1 MGYDA
6 PFAGITV
13 LDLSQGIAGPYCGM
27 MLAQQGADVIKV
39 EPVVGGDWARQLGI
53 VYGDQTAYSITGN
66 LGKRSLALDLKS
78 ETGKNILWTLAA
90 SAGVFMEGF
99 RPGVA
104 ARLGFSYDAVA
115 AKNPG
120 IIYLSVSGFG
130 QTGPLAGRPA
140 LDPALQALT
149 GMMNSNKGEDD
160 VPHRVMFIPVDMA
173 TGLYSFQALSSALY
187 AKRDEE
193 KGCYIDNSLM
203 RCGLAMQSVRLI
215 ANTLE
220 GGEMTPGASPHGVFS
235 TSDGWITLVVMRNTE
250 LVPFCEAIER
260 PDLADDPRF
269 ATAVSRHEHADAMTP
284 AINDAMSGQPSAYW
298 SARLT
303 EAGIVH
309 EILNDYAEFL
319 EHPQAKADN
328 AVNWLDQPGLSTPAP
343 VPNLAGV
350 SPPENGSPKGT
361 APQLGQHSSEILR
374 QLGYD
379 GDSIKALAKEGIIGG
394 PDLPTADA

>member
-53 VYGDQTAYSITGN
+53 IYDDQTAYSITGN

-78 ETGKNILWTLAA
+78 EVGKGILKKLAETA
-90 SAGVFMEGF
+90 DVFMEGF

-104 ARLGFSYDAVA
+104 ARLGFGYEAVSDT
-115 AKNPG
+115 NPSV
-120 IIYLSVSGFG
+120 IYLSVSGFG
-130 QTGPLAGRPA
+130 QTGPLAERPA

-149 GMMNSNKGEDD
+149 GMMNSNIGEDG
-160 VPHRVMFIPVDMA
+160 VPHRIMFIPVDMA

-203 RCGLAMQSVRLI
+203 RSGLAMQSVRLI

-235 TSDGWITLVVMRNTE
+235 TSNGWITLVVMRNTE
-250 LVPFCEAIER
+250 FAPFCDAIAR
-260 PDLADDPRF
+260 PDLADDTRF
-269 ATAVSRHEHADAMTP
+269 ATAVTRHAHADVLTP
-284 AINDAMSGQPSAYW
+284 AINNAMSGLPSAYW

-328 AVNWLDQPGLSTPAP
+328 AVNWLDQPGLITPAP

-350 SPPENGSPKGT
+350 KPPENGSPKGT
-361 APQLGQHSSEILR
+361 APHLGQHSGEIL
-374 QLGYD
+374 QHLGYD
-379 GDSIKALAKEGIIGG
+379 GVSIDALAREGVIGG
-394 PDLPTADA
+394 PDLPAADA

>member
-6 PFAGITV
+6 PFAGITA

-39 EPVVGGDWARQLGI
+39 EPVIGGDWARQLGI
-53 VYGDQTAYSITGN
+53 IYDDQTAYSITGN

-78 ETGKNILWTLAA
+78 EAGKDILRKLAETA
-90 SAGVFMEGF
+90 DVFMEGF

-104 ARLGFSYDAVA
+104 ARLGFGYDAVA
-115 AKNPG
+115 TKNPR

-149 GMMNSNKGEDD
+149 GMMNSNKGEDG
-160 VPHRVMFIPVDMA
+160 VPHRIMFIPVDMA

-193 KGCYIDNSLM
+193 MGCYIDNSLM
-203 RCGLAMQSVRLI
+203 RSGLAMQSVRLI

-235 TSDGWITLVVMRNTE
+235 TSDCWITLVVMRNTE
-250 LVPFCEAIER
+250 FVPFCEAITR

-269 ATAVSRHEHADAMTP
+269 ATAVSRHEHADVLTS
-284 AINDAMSGQPSAYW
+284 AINAAMSGQSAAYW

-343 VPNLAGV
+343 IPSLAGV
-350 SPPENGSPKGT
+350 KPPKNGSARGT

-374 QLGYD
+374 CLGYD
-379 GDSIKALAKEGIIGG
+379 GGTIDALAKDGVIGG
-394 PDLPTADA
+394 PDLPTIIA

>member
-39 EPVVGGDWARQLGI
+39 EPVIGGDWARQLG
-53 VYGDQTAYSITGN
+53 VTYDDQTAYSITGN

-78 ETGKNILWTLAA
+78 DAGKDILWKLAE
-90 SAGVFMEGF
+90 SIDVFMEGF

-104 ARLGFSYDAVA
+104 ARLGFGYESVS

-120 IIYLSVSGFG
+120 VIYLSVSGFG

-149 GMMNSNKGEDD
+149 GMMNSNIGEDG
-160 VPHRVMFIPVDMA
+160 VPHRIMFIPVDMG

-203 RCGLAMQSVRLI
+203 RSGLAMQSVRLI

-235 TSDGWITLVVMRNTE
+235 TSDGWITLVVMRNAE
-250 LVPFCEAIER
+250 FAPFCTAIAR

-269 ATAVSRHEHADAMTP
+269 ATAVTRHEHADVLTP
-284 AINDAMSGQPSAYW
+284 AINDAMSGLPSAYW
-298 SARLT
+298 SAQLT

-309 EILNDYAEFL
+309 EVLNDYAEFL

-328 AVNWLDQPGLSTPAP
+328 AVNWLDQPGLNTPAP
-343 VPNLAGV
+343 VPSLAGV
-350 SPPENGSPKGT
+350 KPPKNGSPKGT
-361 APQLGQHSSEILR
+361 APHLGQHSSEILR
-374 QLGYD
+374 HLGYT
-379 GDSIKALAKEGIIGG
+379 GDAIETFAREGVIGG
-394 PDLPTADA
+394 PDLPAADA

>member
-6 PFAGITV
+6 PFAGITA

-39 EPVVGGDWARQLGI
+39 EPVIGGDWARQLGI
-53 VYGDQTAYSITGN
+53 IYDDQTAYSITGN

-78 ETGKNILWTLAA
+78 EAGKDILRKLAETA
-90 SAGVFMEGF
+90 DVFMEGF

-115 AKNPG
+115 TRNPR

-149 GMMNSNKGEDD
+149 GMMNSNKSEDG
-160 VPHRVMFIPVDMA
+160 VPHRIMFIPVDMA

-203 RCGLAMQSVRLI
+203 RSGLAMQSVRLI

-250 LVPFCEAIER
+250 FTPFCEVIER
-260 PDLADDPRF
+260 LDLTDDPRF
-269 ATAVSRHEHADAMTP
+269 ATAVSRHSHADVLTP
-284 AINDAMSGQPSAYW
+284 AINDAMSRQPSAYW

-328 AVNWLDQPGLSTPAP
+328 AVSWLNQPGLSTPAP

-350 SPPENGSPKGT
+350 KPPENGSPKGT

-374 QLGYD
+374 SLGYD
-379 GDSIKALAKEGIIGG
+379 GGTIDALAREGVIGG
-394 PDLPTADA
+394 SNLPTADA

>member
-53 VYGDQTAYSITGN
+53 VYGDQTAYTITGN

-78 ETGKNILWTLAA
+78 ETGKDILWKLAA
-90 SAGVFMEGF
+90 SADVFMEGF

-104 ARLGFSYDAVA
+104 ARLGFDYDAVS

-160 VPHRVMFIPVDMA
+160 VPHRVMFIPIDMA

-203 RCGLAMQSVRLI
+203 RSGLAMQSVRLI

-250 LVPFCEAIER
+250 LVPFCEAIAR
-260 PDLADDPRF
+260 PELADDPRF
-269 ATAVSRHEHADAMTP
+269 ATAVSRHAHADAMTS

-343 VPNLAGV
+343 VPSLAGV

-374 QLGYD
+374 HLGYD
-379 GDSIKALAKEGIIGG
+379 SDAIDALAKEGIIGG
-394 PDLPTADA
+394 PDLPAADA

>member
-39 EPVVGGDWARQLGI
+39 EPVIGGDWARQLGI
-53 VYGDQTAYSITGN
+53 IYDDQTAYSITGN

-78 ETGKNILWTLAA
+78 VVGKDILRKLAETAD
-90 SAGVFMEGF
+90 VFMEGF

-104 ARLGFSYDAVA
+104 ARLGFGYEAVSDT
-115 AKNPG
+115 NPG

-149 GMMNSNKGEDD
+149 GMMNSNIGEDG
-160 VPHRVMFIPVDMA
+160 VPHRIMFIPVDMA

-203 RCGLAMQSVRLI
+203 RSGLAMQSVRLI

-235 TSDGWITLVVMRNTE
+235 TSNGWITLVVMRNTE
-250 LVPFCEAIER
+250 FAPFCDAIAR
-260 PDLADDPRF
+260 PDLADDTRF
-269 ATAVSRHEHADAMTP
+269 ATAVTRHAHADVLTP
-284 AINDAMSGQPSAYW
+284 AINNAMSGLPSAYW

-328 AVNWLDQPGLSTPAP
+328 TVNWLDQPGLITPAP

-350 SPPENGSPKGT
+350 KPPENGSPKGT
-361 APQLGQHSSEILR
+361 APHLGQHSGEIL
-374 QLGYD
+374 QHLGYD
-379 GDSIKALAKEGIIGG
+379 GVSIDALAREGVIGG
-394 PDLPTADA
+394 PDLPAADA

>member
-39 EPVVGGDWARQLGI
+39 EPVIGGDWARQLGI
-53 VYGDQTAYSITGN
+53 IYDDQTAYSITGN

-78 ETGKNILWTLAA
+78 EVGKGILKKLAETA
-90 SAGVFMEGF
+90 DVFMEGF

-104 ARLGFSYDAVA
+104 ARLGFGYEAVSDT
-115 AKNPG
+115 NPSV
-120 IIYLSVSGFG
+120 IYLSVSGFG
-130 QTGPLAGRPA
+130 QTGPLAERPA

-149 GMMNSNKGEDD
+149 GMMNSNIGEDG
-160 VPHRVMFIPVDMA
+160 VPHRIMFIPVDMA

-203 RCGLAMQSVRLI
+203 RSGLAMQSVRLI

-235 TSDGWITLVVMRNTE
+235 TSNGWITLVVMRNTE
-250 LVPFCEAIER
+250 FAPFCDAIAR
-260 PDLADDPRF
+260 PDLADDTRF
-269 ATAVSRHEHADAMTP
+269 ATAVTRHAHADVLTP
-284 AINDAMSGQPSAYW
+284 AINNAMSGLPSAYW

-328 AVNWLDQPGLSTPAP
+328 TVNWLDQPGLITPAP

-350 SPPENGSPKGT
+350 KPPENGSPKGT
-361 APQLGQHSSEILR
+361 APHLGQHSGEIL
-374 QLGYD
+374 QHLGYD
-379 GDSIKALAKEGIIGG
+379 GVSIDALAREGVIGG
-394 PDLPTADA
+394 PDLPAADA

>member
-39 EPVVGGDWARQLGI
+39 EPVIGGDWARQLG
-53 VYGDQTAYSITGN
+53 VTYDDQTAYSITGN

-78 ETGKNILWTLAA
+78 DAGKDILWKLAE
-90 SAGVFMEGF
+90 STDVFMEGF

-104 ARLGFSYDAVA
+104 ARLGFGYESVS

-120 IIYLSVSGFG
+120 VIYLSVSGFG

-149 GMMNSNKGEDD
+149 GMMNSNIGEDG
-160 VPHRVMFIPVDMA
+160 VPHRIMFIPVDMG

-203 RCGLAMQSVRLI
+203 RSGLAMQSVRLI

-235 TSDGWITLVVMRNTE
+235 TSDGWITLVVMRNAE
-250 LVPFCEAIER
+250 FAPFCTAIAR

-269 ATAVSRHEHADAMTP
+269 ATAVTRHEHADVLTP
-284 AINDAMSGQPSAYW
+284 AINDAMSWQPSAYW
-298 SARLT
+298 SAQLT

-309 EILNDYAEFL
+309 EVLNDYAEFL

-328 AVNWLDQPGLSTPAP
+328 AVNWLDQPGLNTPAP

-350 SPPENGSPKGT
+350 KPPENGSPKGT
-361 APQLGQHSSEILR
+361 APNLGQHSSEILR
-374 QLGYD
+374 HLGFT
-379 GDSIKALAKEGIIGG
+379 GDAIETFAREGVIGG
-394 PDLPTADA
+394 PDLPAADA

>member
-39 EPVVGGDWARQLGI
+39 EPVVGGDWARGLGI
-53 VYGDQTAYSITGN
+53 AYEGQTAYSITGN
-66 LGKRSLALDLKS
+66 LGKKSLALDLKS
-78 ETGKNILWTLAA
+78 DLGKEILWKLAD
-90 SAGVFMEGF
+90 SADVFMEGF

-104 ARLGFSYDAVA
+104 TRLGFGYDAVSA
-115 AKNPG
+115 RNPG
-120 IIYLSVSGFG
+120 VIYLSVSGFG

-149 GMMNSNKGEDD
+149 GMMNSNKGEDG
-160 VPHRVMFIPVDMA
+160 VPHRVMFIPIDMA
-173 TGLYSFQALSSALY
+173 TGLYSYQALSSALY

-203 RCGLAMQSVRLI
+203 RSGLAMQSVRLI

-220 GGEMTPGASPHGVFS
+220 GGEMTPGASPHGVFR
-235 TSDGWITLVVMRNTE
+235 TSDGWITLVVLRDAQFAPLCHT
-250 LVPFCEAIER
+250 IDR

-269 ATAVSRHEHADAMTP
+269 ATAISRHANTGVLTD
-284 AINDAMSGQPSAYW
+284 AINGAMSKQPSAYW
-298 SARLT
+298 SQRLT
-303 EAGIVH
+303 EAEIVH
-309 EILNDYAEFL
+309 EILNDYAAFL
-319 EHPQAKADN
+319 GHPQAAADN
-328 AVNWLDQPGLSTPAP
+328 AVSWLDQPGLSTPAP

-350 SPPENGSPKGT
+350 TPPENGSDRGT
-361 APQLGQHSSEILR
+361 APALGQHTSAILTA
-374 QLGYD
+374 LGYGTD
-379 GDSIKALAKEGIIGG
+379 AIAALARQGIVGG
-394 PDLPTADA
+394 PELPPAAA

>member
-6 PFAGITV
+6 PFAGITA

-27 MLAQQGADVIKV
+27 LLAQQGADVIKI
-39 EPVVGGDWARQLGI
+39 EPVTGGDWARQLGI
-53 VYGDQTAYSITGN
+53 VYEDQTAYTITGN

-78 ETGKNILWTLAA
+78 ERGQEVLWKLAE
-90 SAGVFMEGF
+90 SADVFMEGF
-99 RPGVA
+99 RPGVVS
-104 ARLGFSYDAVA
+104 RLGFDYEAVS

-149 GMMNSNKGEDD
+149 GMMNSNKGEDGI
-160 VPHRVMFIPVDMA
+160 PHRIMFIPVDMA

-203 RCGLAMQSVRLI
+203 RSGLAMQSVRFI

-235 TSDGWITLVVMRNTE
+235 TSDGWVTLVVMRNE
-250 LVPFCEAIER
+250 EFAPFCNAIKR
-260 PDLADDPRF
+260 PELADDARF
-269 ATAVSRHEHADAMTP
+269 ATAVTRHENGEVLTN
-284 AINDAMSGQPSAYW
+284 AINDEMSQQPSAYW
-298 SARLT
+298 SDRLT
-303 EAGIVH
+303 DAGIVH
-309 EILNDYAEFL
+309 EVLNDYADFL
-319 EHPQAKADN
+319 AHPQATADQ
-328 AVNWLDQPGLSTPAP
+328 AVSWLDQPGLSAPAP
-343 VPNLAGV
+343 VPNLAGIN
-350 SPPENGSPKGT
+350 PPENGSPRGT
-361 APQLGQHSSEILR
+361 APRLGQHTEEILKA
-374 QLGYD
+374 LGYESD
-379 GDSIKALAKEGIIGG
+379 PIADMARAGIIGG
-394 PDLPTADA
+394 PGLPEASA